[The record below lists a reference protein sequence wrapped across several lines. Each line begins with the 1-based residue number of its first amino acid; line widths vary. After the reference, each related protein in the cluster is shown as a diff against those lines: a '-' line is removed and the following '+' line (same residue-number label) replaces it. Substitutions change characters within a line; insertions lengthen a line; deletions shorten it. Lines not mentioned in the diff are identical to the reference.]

1 MKHVFELHMNRIE
14 SIVESLEMKISK
26 VLNKLNQL
34 KIENNSLRVELN
46 SQIELNKEQIS
57 NLAQKENELESLRVA
72 SAMLG
77 SNDDKRASK
86 LKINALIRDINEC
99 IASLSD

>member
-1 MKHVFELHMNRIE
+1 MKHAFELHMNRIE

-34 KIENNSLRVELN
+34 KIENNSLRDELN

>member
-1 MKHVFELHMNRIE
+1 MNRIE

>member
-1 MKHVFELHMNRIE
+1 MNRIE

-34 KIENNSLRVELN
+34 KIENSSLRDELN

-57 NLAQKENELESLRVA
+57 TLTQKENELESHRVA

-77 SNDDKRASK
+77 NNDDKRASK

>member
-1 MKHVFELHMNRIE
+1 MNRIE
-14 SIVESLEMKISK
+14 SIVESLEVKISK

-34 KIENNSLRVELN
+34 KIENNSLRDELN

>member
-1 MKHVFELHMNRIE
+1 MHVFELHMNRIE

-26 VLNKLNQL
+26 VINKLNQL
-34 KIENNSLRVELN
+34 KIENSSLRNELN

-57 NLAQKENELESLRVA
+57 TLAQKENELESLRVA
-72 SAMLG
+72 NAMLG
-77 SNDDKRASK
+77 SNNDKRASK

>member
-1 MKHVFELHMNRIE
+1 MNRIE
-14 SIVESLEMKISK
+14 SIVESLEVKISK
-26 VLNKLNQL
+26 ALNKLNQL
-34 KIENNSLRVELN
+34 KIENNSLRDELN

>member
-1 MKHVFELHMNRIE
+1 VKHAFELHMNRIE
-14 SIVESLEMKISK
+14 SIVESLEVKISK

>member
-1 MKHVFELHMNRIE
+1 MNRIE
-14 SIVESLEMKISK
+14 SIVESLEVKISK

-34 KIENNSLRVELN
+34 KIENNSLRDELN
-46 SQIELNKEQIS
+46 SQIELNKEHIS

>member
-1 MKHVFELHMNRIE
+1 MNRIE

-34 KIENNSLRVELN
+34 KIENSSLRVELK

-77 SNDDKRASK
+77 SNDDKRASI

>member
-1 MKHVFELHMNRIE
+1 MNRIE

-34 KIENNSLRVELN
+34 KIENSSLRDELN

>member
-1 MKHVFELHMNRIE
+1 MKHVFELRMNRIE
-14 SIVESLEMKISK
+14 SIVESLEVKISK
-26 VLNKLNQL
+26 ALNKLNQL
-34 KIENNSLRVELN
+34 KIENNSLRDELN

>member
-1 MKHVFELHMNRIE
+1 MNRIE
-14 SIVESLEMKISK
+14 SIVESLENKISE

-34 KIENNSLRVELN
+34 KIENSSLRDELN
-46 SQIELNKEQIS
+46 SQLELNKEQIS
-57 NLAQKENELESLRVA
+57 TLAQKENELESLRVA

-77 SNDDKRASK
+77 SNNDKRASK

>member
-1 MKHVFELHMNRIE
+1 MNRIE
-14 SIVESLEMKISK
+14 SIVESLENKISE

-34 KIENNSLRVELN
+34 KIENSSLRDELN
-46 SQIELNKEQIS
+46 SQLELNKEQIS
-57 NLAQKENELESLRVA
+57 TLARKENELESLRVA

-77 SNDDKRASK
+77 SNNDKRASK

>member
-1 MKHVFELHMNRIE
+1 VKHAFELHMNRIE

-34 KIENNSLRVELN
+34 KIENSSLRVELK

>member
-1 MKHVFELHMNRIE
+1 MKHAFKLHMNRIE

-34 KIENNSLRVELN
+34 KIENNSLRDELN

>member
-1 MKHVFELHMNRIE
+1 MNRIE

-34 KIENNSLRVELN
+34 KIENNSLRDELN

>member
-1 MKHVFELHMNRIE
+1 MNRIE
-14 SIVESLEMKISK
+14 SIVESLEVKISK

-34 KIENNSLRVELN
+34 KIENNSLRDELS

>member
-1 MKHVFELHMNRIE
+1 MNRIE
-14 SIVESLEMKISK
+14 SIVESLENKISK

-34 KIENNSLRVELN
+34 KIENSSLRDELN
-46 SQIELNKEQIS
+46 SQLELNKEQIS
-57 NLAQKENELESLRVA
+57 TLAQKENELESLRVA

-77 SNDDKRASK
+77 SNNDKRASK

>member
-1 MKHVFELHMNRIE
+1 MKHAFELHMNRIE

>member
-1 MKHVFELHMNRIE
+1 MKHDFELYMNRIE
-14 SIVESLEMKISK
+14 SIVESLEVKISK

-34 KIENNSLRVELN
+34 KIENNSLRDELN

>member
-1 MKHVFELHMNRIE
+1 MKHAFELHMNRIE

-34 KIENNSLRVELN
+34 KIENSSLRDELN

>member
-1 MKHVFELHMNRIE
+1 MKHVFELRMNRIE
-14 SIVESLEMKISK
+14 SIVESLEVKISK
-26 VLNKLNQL
+26 ILNKLNQL
-34 KIENNSLRVELN
+34 KIENSSLKDELN

-57 NLAQKENELESLRVA
+57 NLDHKENELESLRVA

>member
-1 MKHVFELHMNRIE
+1 M
-14 SIVESLEMKISK
+14 
-26 VLNKLNQL
+26 
-34 KIENNSLRVELN
+34 KIENSSLRDELN

>member
-1 MKHVFELHMNRIE
+1 MNRIE

-34 KIENNSLRVELN
+34 KIENNSLRDELN
-46 SQIELNKEQIS
+46 SQIELNKVQIS

>member
-1 MKHVFELHMNRIE
+1 MTYKTIKH
-14 SIVESLEMKISK
+14 
-26 VLNKLNQL
+26 KLNQL
-34 KIENNSLRVELN
+34 KIENNSLRDELN

>member
-1 MKHVFELHMNRIE
+1 MCIRDRNRIE

-34 KIENNSLRVELN
+34 KIENSSLRVELK

>member
-1 MKHVFELHMNRIE
+1 MNRIE

-34 KIENNSLRVELN
+34 KIENSSLRVELN

>member
-1 MKHVFELHMNRIE
+1 MKHAFELHMNRIE

-34 KIENNSLRVELN
+34 KIENSSLRDELN

-72 SAMLG
+72 SSMLG

>member
-1 MKHVFELHMNRIE
+1 VKHAFELHMNRIE

>member
-1 MKHVFELHMNRIE
+1 MKHAFELHMNRIE

-34 KIENNSLRVELN
+34 KIENSFLRDELN

>member
-1 MKHVFELHMNRIE
+1 MNRIE
-14 SIVESLEMKISK
+14 SIVESLEIKISE

-34 KIENNSLRVELN
+34 KIENSSLRDELN

>member
-1 MKHVFELHMNRIE
+1 MNRIE

-34 KIENNSLRVELN
+34 KIENSSLRVELK

>member
-1 MKHVFELHMNRIE
+1 MKHAFELYMNRIE

-34 KIENNSLRVELN
+34 KIENNSLRDELN

>member
-1 MKHVFELHMNRIE
+1 MKHVFELRMNRIE

-34 KIENNSLRVELN
+34 KIENSSLKDELN

-57 NLAQKENELESLRVA
+57 NLDHKENELESLRVA

>member
-1 MKHVFELHMNRIE
+1 MNRIE
-14 SIVESLEMKISK
+14 SIVESLEVKISK

-34 KIENNSLRVELN
+34 KIENNSLRDELN
-46 SQIELNKEQIS
+46 SQIELNKVQIS

>member
-1 MKHVFELHMNRIE
+1 MKHAFELHMNRIE

-34 KIENNSLRVELN
+34 KIENSSLRVELK